1 MKPIRQQPGK
11 HVRAVMGDRRWIL
24 LPLAARAVW
33 LQLTD
38 LADVMPE
45 LRHPVSGAAVDES
58 ELCRLLAASAD
69 EFHNALTSLVERQ
82 IVEPVPGG
90 YRLRVY

>member
-1 MKPIRQQPGK
+1 MKPTRQHPGK
-11 HVRAVMGDRRWIL
+11 HARAVMGDRRWTL
-24 LPLAARAVW
+24 LPLSARAAW

-45 LRHPVSGAAVDES
+45 LRHPAAGTAVDES

-69 EFHNALTSLVERQ
+69 EFQSALTSLVERQ
-82 IVEPVPGG
+82 IMEPVPGG